1 MNPTRGVL
9 FFFFPQQNFSFS
21 KAGPR
26 VSDQVSLW
34 PNWIRRLTTNQKI
47 GGSSPNRDTFLFS
60 TRGTKSRRGSP
71 TAARRSCL
79 AWMPEWSKG
88 ADLRSAGR
96 FVRVGSNPTPGKI
109 LLTFCVCETVLCY
122 GRIPFF
128 LCLHGLMDKAHPS

>member
-1 MNPTRGVL
+1 MNPARGVTN
-9 FFFFPQQNFSFS
+9 FFFCFFLFLWS
-21 KAGPR
+21 KKVAAHFLHW
-26 VSDQVSLW
+26 VSLW

-47 GGSSPNRDTFLFS
+47 GGSSPSRDTFLFS

-96 FVRVGSNPTPGKI
+96 FVRVGSNPTPGRY
-109 LLTFCVCETVLCY
+109 LFCFFGCAICSYVPRAQVLATA
-122 GRIPFF
+122 
-128 LCLHGLMDKAHPS
+128 LVV